1 MVKALI
7 FSILLTLS
15 LSASAVNYL
24 TFGGGNYVY
33 AEQGNLYFNLDTY
46 AFDNRKW
53 SYDGENFTSNINIK
67 MNLKTKYTNDWYDE
81 VLANKKSEGL
91 MYANYIKQPFNY
103 QNKGGYQKVV
113 IPAIAWGIVGAVARS
128 AAWSAFRGFVS
139 KNAAKHAVM
148 GGALAYFLDLART
161 DGVNCDEVDCRKTYE
176 YTYISKPETVNSDV
190 LKKDLYATS
199 SEISDKNLL
208 VSRVQ
213 ANISTTNKWGG
224 TLSSCKIESATSNTV
239 ACYYKRSGGITDGY
253 SFGFNKLP
261 APVTIEQLLT
271 DPELIP
277 YFDKTCK
284 LFSSECVNEP
294 TDGKNIGNVQLTAGV
309 INGSGVSVTGPPY
322 TNPITGDAQQDKVII
337 GGTSSGIGVNSA
349 TNTSWQYTPTMGQSI
364 TTNTVDVITTA
375 RPDLT
380 NTGTAD
386 VAKPNSQTGTKP
398 DVIVP
403 PVTVPEFT
411 DINDMID
418 FCKANPNA
426 LSCVEAK
433 EEEVKDTD
441 IEIPETQQGL
451 NFNPANIFANNGVCP
466 APVAVAFMTETL
478 EFKYDQFCTL
488 LEYLR
493 GIIIAVCAIMALRIL
508 MKEA

>member
-1 MVKALI
+1 
-7 FSILLTLS
+7 
-15 LSASAVNYL
+15 
-24 TFGGGNYVY
+24 
-33 AEQGNLYFNLDTY
+33 
-46 AFDNRKW
+46 
-53 SYDGENFTSNINIK
+53 
-67 MNLKTKYTNDWYDE
+67 
-81 VLANKKSEGL
+81 
-91 MYANYIKQPFNY
+91 
-103 QNKGGYQKVV
+103 
-113 IPAIAWGIVGAVARS
+113 
-128 AAWSAFRGFVS
+128 
-139 KNAAKHAVM
+139 
-148 GGALAYFLDLART
+148 
-161 DGVNCDEVDCRKTYE
+161 
-176 YTYISKPETVNSDV
+176 
-190 LKKDLYATS
+190 
-199 SEISDKNLL
+199 
-208 VSRVQ
+208 
-213 ANISTTNKWGG
+213 
-224 TLSSCKIESATSNTV
+224 
-239 ACYYKRSGGITDGY
+239 
-253 SFGFNKLP
+253 
-261 APVTIEQLLT
+261 
-271 DPELIP
+271 
-277 YFDKTCK
+277 
-284 LFSSECVNEP
+284 
-294 TDGKNIGNVQLTAGV
+294 
-309 INGSGVSVTGPPY
+309 
-322 TNPITGDAQQDKVII
+322 
-337 GGTSSGIGVNSA
+337 
-349 TNTSWQYTPTMGQSI
+349 MGQSI